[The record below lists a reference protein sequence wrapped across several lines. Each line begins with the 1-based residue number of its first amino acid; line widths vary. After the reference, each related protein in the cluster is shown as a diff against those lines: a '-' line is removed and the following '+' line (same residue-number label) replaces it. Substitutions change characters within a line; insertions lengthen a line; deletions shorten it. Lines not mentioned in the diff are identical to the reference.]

1 MSTPH
6 TAVTWLSTTGSSTTR
21 TATLPPTPLSARRAR
36 EFVWAS
42 LDAAGATEAHIAD
55 RIGLVTS
62 ELVTN
67 AIVHARTDLE
77 VLIQISG
84 PEVYVEVADGTPSL
98 VAPQR
103 PIEDTGGRG
112 LVLVAA
118 LSDAWGV
125 AEVDQG
131 RGKRVWVR
139 VSRS

>member
-1 MSTPH
+1 M
-6 TAVTWLSTTGSSTTR
+6 
-21 TATLPPTPLSARRAR
+21 
-36 EFVWAS
+36 WAS
-42 LDAAGATEAHIAD
+42 LDAAGATEAHVAD

>member
-6 TAVTWLSTTGSSTTR
+6 TAVTWPSTTGSSTTR

-42 LDAAGATEAHIAD
+42 LDAAGATETDLPD

-67 AIVHARTDLE
+67 AVVHARTDLE
-77 VLIQISG
+77 VRILISR
-84 PEVYVEVADGTPSL
+84 PEVYVEVADATPSL
-98 VAPQR
+98 VARQR
-103 PIEDTGGRG
+103 SIEETGGRG

-118 LSDAWGV
+118 LTDAWGV
-125 AEVDQG
+125 ADVDQG
-131 RGKRVWVR
+131 RGKRVWAR